1 MKKKYFTLVFL
12 FFLTSESL
20 ASIKND
26 IIKKL
31 NSIENI
37 SFNFEQNINDKI
49 EKGSCILQ
57 YPKKIFCE
65 YDLSN
70 KKILVS
76 NGTAFVIKTISS
88 YYIYPLK
95 KTPLNLV
102 LDKKFLLGEISKSES
117 YYSDKNI
124 IAFKFFKDENEII
137 LFFDKK
143 TLNLKGWQTIDLYQ
157 NLNIVYLS
165 SILIN
170 QKIENKKFELPSSD
184 LKN

>member
-1 MKKKYFTLVFL
+1 MSKFYFLIIFL
-12 FFLTSESL
+12 FFVNESS

-26 IIKKL
+26 IVKKL
-31 NSIENI
+31 SLINNI

-49 EKGSCILQ
+49 EKGKCILE

-76 NGTAFVIKTISS
+76 NGSSFVIKTLSS

-95 KTPLNLV
+95 KTPLDV
-102 LDKKFLLGEISKSES
+102 ILDKKFLLDKISKSKN

-124 IAFKFFKDENEII
+124 VAFKFLKDENEIN

-143 TLNLKGWQTIDLYQ
+143 TLNLKGWQTVDLYQ

-165 SILIN
+165 SIVFN
-170 QKIENKKFELPSSD
+170 QKIEKKVFNLPTSD
-184 LKN
+184 

>member
-1 MKKKYFTLVFL
+1 MRKFYILIIFL
-12 FFLTSESL
+12 FFVNESS

-26 IIKKL
+26 IVKKL
-31 NSIENI
+31 SLINNI

-49 EKGSCILQ
+49 EKGKCILE

-76 NGTAFVIKTISS
+76 NGSSFVIKTLSS

-95 KTPLNLV
+95 KTPLDV
-102 LDKKFLLGEISKSES
+102 ILDKTFLLDKIKNSKN

-124 IAFKFFKDENEII
+124 VAFKFLKDENQIN

-143 TLNLKGWQTIDLYQ
+143 TLNLKGWQTVDLYQ
-157 NLNIVYLS
+157 NLSIVYLS
-165 SILIN
+165 SIVFN
-170 QKIENKKFELPSSD
+170 QKIEKKVFNLPISD
-184 LKN
+184 

>member
-1 MKKKYFTLVFL
+1 MKKSFVIIFF
-12 FFLTSESL
+12 FFLISESF
-20 ASIKND
+20 ASIKSN

-31 NSIENI
+31 NYIENI

-49 EKGSCILQ
+49 EKGNCILQ
-57 YPKKIFCE
+57 YPKKIFCR
-65 YDLSN
+65 YNLNN

-76 NGTAFVIKTISS
+76 NGTSIVIKTISS

-95 KTPLNLV
+95 KTPLDLV
-102 LDKKFLLGEISKSES
+102 LDKKFLLDEIGKSES

-124 IAFKFFKDENEII
+124 IAFKFLKDENEII

-170 QKIENKKFELPSSD
+170 QKIEKKKFELPSSN